1 MNRLYMSV
9 INLSIEVES
18 IFMFMIRKTS
28 YSNYK
33 SQIETVNTQFMKN
46 KPGIF
51 YGYTTWLNAYLFERK
66 LDFQNIWNF
75 FHIQ

>member
-18 IFMFMIRKTS
+18 IFMFIIRKTS

-51 YGYTTWLNAYLFERK
+51 YGYTT
-66 LDFQNIWNF
+66 
-75 FHIQ
+75 